1 MRRIA
6 IASEA
11 LYSGDAVSNDA
22 FEMQRVLAARGD
34 EAVLFSS
41 QRVMKCERSRDISA
55 LPAFLA
61 GDPQAILVYHHCIGW
76 KGGVELLRRT
86 TCKRIIKYHNV
97 TPSRFFESYSDDLA
111 RGCRLGR
118 EQLRDLAQI
127 ECQRYLCDS
136 EYNRGEMIEAGV
148 DAERCSVVPP
158 FHHIDRLDRVQ
169 ADPHLLRRLDDGGT
183 NVLFVGR
190 RVPHKG
196 HRYLVDAFAIYHK
209 HYDRSSRLLLVGRQE
224 KAVLGYTFE
233 LRERALRQGVL
244 ERVLFV
250 DEVTE
255 AQLKA
260 YYERAAVFVTASE
273 HEGFCVPVVEA
284 MALRVPIVAFGDT
297 AVPLT
302 VGDSGLVWD
311 KPDPYLLAQ
320 SIAEVVR
327 NAEVR
332 RRLTERGW
340 CRYRETFA
348 NDRIEH
354 NFLREVDSL
363 AA

>member
-6 IASEA
+6 IVSEA

-22 FEMQRVLAARGD
+22 FEMQRILTARGD

-41 QRVMKCERSRDISA
+41 QRVMKCERSRDIST
-55 LPAFLA
+55 LPAFLSS
-61 GDPQAILVYHHCIGW
+61 DPQAILIHHHCIGW

-97 TPSRFFESYSDDLA
+97 TPSRCFESYSNDLA
-111 RGCRLGR
+111 RSCRLGR
-118 EQLRDLAQI
+118 EQLRDLAEL
-127 ECQRYLCDS
+127 ECERYLCDS
-136 EYNRGEMIEAGV
+136 EYNRAEVVEAG
-148 DAERCSVVPP
+148 ASEERCSVLPP
-158 FHHIDRLDRVQ
+158 FHHIDRLDSVQ
-169 ADPHLLRRLDDGGT
+169 ADPRLLRHLDDGGT
-183 NVLFVGR
+183 NLLFVGR

-196 HRYLVDAFAIYHK
+196 HRYLLDAFAVYHK
-209 HYDRSSRLLLVGRQE
+209 HYDPSSRLLLVGRQDG
-224 KAVLGYTFE
+224 AVLGYTFE
-233 LRERALRQGVL
+233 LRERALRLGVL

-250 DEVTE
+250 DEVSE

-260 YYERAAVFVTASE
+260 YYERASVFVTASE

-327 NAEVR
+327 NDTVR

-340 CRYRETFA
+340 RRYRDTFA
-348 NDRIEH
+348 NQCIERD
-354 NFLREVDSL
+354 FLNELDSL